1 MSTIKLLIADD
12 EPMIREGLRDML
24 ESFEL
29 NVNIVGEAKNGKE
42 ALHLSKTLEPDIIL
56 TDICMPKLSGLD
68 FIHELRQVVHNRAHI
83 IIISGFNEF
92 EYARQAISLGVKDYL
107 LKPIQ
112 EEELKASIK
121 KCSPEI
127 LEIADENKKELCI
140 HFIDECLVFL
150 KNNFENKD
158 INLKAV
164 AIELSVNPDYLSH
177 KLKKETGYTFKEWL
191 NKIRIK
197 KAAELLETKQYTVG
211 EVAEIVGY
219 ANQHY
224 FSTVFKQYTGKSP
237 KNH

>member
-1 MSTIKLLIADD
+1 M
-12 EPMIREGLRDML
+12 
-24 ESFEL
+24 
-29 NVNIVGEAKNGKE
+29 
-42 ALHLSKTLEPDIIL
+42 
-56 TDICMPKLSGLD
+56 
-68 FIHELRQVVHNRAHI
+68 
-83 IIISGFNEF
+83 
-92 EYARQAISLGVKDYL
+92 
-107 LKPIQ
+107 KPIQ

-127 LEIADENKKELCI
+127 LEIADENKEELFI
-140 HFIDECLVFL
+140 HFIDECLAFL
-150 KNNFENKD
+150 KKNYENKD

-164 AIELSVNPDYLSH
+164 AIELAVNPDYLSH

-197 KAAELLETKQYTVG
+197 RAAELLETKKYTVG

>member
-1 MSTIKLLIADD
+1 
-12 EPMIREGLRDML
+12 
-24 ESFEL
+24 
-29 NVNIVGEAKNGKE
+29 
-42 ALHLSKTLEPDIIL
+42 
-56 TDICMPKLSGLD
+56 MPKLSGLD
-68 FIHELRQVVHNRAHI
+68 FIHELKQVMHNQAHI

-127 LEIADENKKELCI
+127 LEIADENKEELFI
-140 HFIDECLVFL
+140 HFIDECLAFL
-150 KNNFENKD
+150 KKNYENKD

-164 AIELSVNPDYLSH
+164 AIELAVNPDYLSH

-197 KAAELLETKQYTVG
+197 RAAELLETKKYTVG

>member
-1 MSTIKLLIADD
+1 MSKIKLLIADD

-68 FIHELRQVVHNRAHI
+68 FIHELKQVMHNQAHI

-127 LEIADENKKELCI
+127 LEIADENKEELFI
-140 HFIDECLVFL
+140 HFIDECLAFL
-150 KNNFENKD
+150 KKNYENKA

-164 AIELSVNPDYLSH
+164 AIELAVNPDYLSH

-197 KAAELLETKQYTVG
+197 RAAELLETKKYTV
-211 EVAEIVGY
+211 VDLV
-219 ANQHY
+219 N
-224 FSTVFKQYTGKSP
+224 
-237 KNH
+237 